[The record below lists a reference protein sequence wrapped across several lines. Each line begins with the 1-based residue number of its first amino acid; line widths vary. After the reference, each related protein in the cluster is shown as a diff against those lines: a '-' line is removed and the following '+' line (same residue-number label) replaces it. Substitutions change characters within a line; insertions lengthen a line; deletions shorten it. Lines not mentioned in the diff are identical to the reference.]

1 MVSLRRLTK
10 NEDGQDLMEY
20 GLLVSLIAIA
30 ALVAVRL
37 VATQISDVL
46 WGAIAAIDF

>member
-1 MVSLRRLTK
+1 MISLRRVPRS
-10 NEDGQDLMEY
+10 EDGQDLMEY
-20 GLLVSLIAIA
+20 SLLVSLIAIA

-46 WGAIAAIDF
+46 WGAIAAINF